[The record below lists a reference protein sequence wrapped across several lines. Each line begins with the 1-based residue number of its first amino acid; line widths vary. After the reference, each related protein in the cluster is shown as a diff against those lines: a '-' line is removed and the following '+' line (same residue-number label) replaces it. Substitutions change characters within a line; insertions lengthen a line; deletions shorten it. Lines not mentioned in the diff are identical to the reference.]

1 MDRFTVNTAKSQMGF
16 IDVIA
21 GPTFEAV
28 KNFLP
33 SFEPFYQNLEVNKN
47 LWRNEIEFY
56 DEELSNSF
64 NFFKFSQI

>member
-21 GPTFEAV
+21 GPTFETV
-28 KNFLP
+28 KNILP
-33 SFEPFYQNLEVNKN
+33 SFEPFYLNLETNKS

-56 DEELSNSF
+56 DEELS
-64 NFFKFSQI
+64 KHY